1 MTGNAASHRPLGR
14 RRKRREEVEFADDHG
29 TDASYPVAD
38 QFKNGLSRFAS
49 ASICLLQFIPA
60 MNMVA
65 LFGLACAPLT

>member
-1 MTGNAASHRPLGR
+1 MPRPITAWGVDGNG
-14 RRKRREEVEFADDHG
+14 EVEFADDHG